1 MNYGTT
7 APNSELAQLG
17 WAFSL
22 LCVLPVVALGAI
34 AYLRYRRSRLR
45 PGMALHSLAY
55 RGLGLGFVLGAFVAL
70 PLPFDI
76 TMIVASALL
85 GLGTAWLAW
94 NAREG
99 LSGVLMSVATALGG
113 ILSVVAGQYLVEAL
127 FSVRLIAGTPM
138 ETFALLWGVFGFPAA
153 VSAAIA
159 VATKTMAPA
168 DEQTVYDKPSGHQQG
183 PSSPRRSRPMQTLC
197 KQSVHS
203 PR

>member
-7 APNSELAQLG
+7 TQNSELAQLG

-34 AYLRYRRSRLR
+34 AYLRHHRSLLR

-138 ETFALLWGVFGFPAA
+138 ETFA
-153 VSAAIA
+153 
-159 VATKTMAPA
+159 
-168 DEQTVYDKPSGHQQG
+168 
-183 PSSPRRSRPMQTLC
+183 
-197 KQSVHS
+197 
-203 PR
+203 